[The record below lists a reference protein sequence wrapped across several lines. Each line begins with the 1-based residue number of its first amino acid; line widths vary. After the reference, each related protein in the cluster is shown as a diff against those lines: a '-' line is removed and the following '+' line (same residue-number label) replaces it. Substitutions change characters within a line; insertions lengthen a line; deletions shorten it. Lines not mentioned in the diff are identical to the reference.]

1 MPCAQLRAL
10 RVRHSGAHAL
20 RLASR
25 ATPLAAPVDEAEFPL
40 ARLGLHADQ
49 DSRRTQGF
57 ARIRESSEILDCAS
71 SPRLVVDRPRAWRV
85 GARNVRPARKA
96 RTTHA
101 ARAGWGCTSRE
112 TLRPSEGSRV
122 EVVGVARP
130 GCPATRLARPRD
142 ANDLDS

>member
-40 ARLGLHADQ
+40 ARLDPHADQ
-49 DSRRTQGF
+49 DSRRAQGF

-71 SPRLVVDRPRAWRV
+71 SPRLVVDTCGLRAR
-85 GARNVRPARKA
+85 R
-96 RTTHA
+96 
-101 ARAGWGCTSRE
+101 ARAGWGCLVAGDTPP
-112 TLRPSEGSRV
+112 LR
-122 EVVGVARP
+122 
-130 GCPATRLARPRD
+130 
-142 ANDLDS
+142 